1 MDVYAVAAAGMQN
14 AFKRLDSSAQRV
26 VRWGASEG
34 EDVDLAEET
43 IEQVKAET
51 ELAANAAVVKT
62 ADKMMGSL
70 LDIKV

>member
-1 MDVYAVAAAGMQN
+1 MDVYTVAAAGMQN

-26 VRWGASEG
+26 VRWSSPDG
-34 EDVDLAEET
+34 EDVDLAAEAV
-43 IEQVKAET
+43 EQIKAET